1 MPLSERTVERLK
13 ERTCRACGKVG
24 HAVDKDGRLQH
35 PGNCPYCGIEN
46 PYPTTSL
53 WRIALV
59 GAALF
64 GGMLLISMWR

>member
-1 MPLSERTVERLK
+1 MPLSDYK
-13 ERTCRACGKVG
+13 CRACGKVG
-24 HAVDKDGRLQH
+24 HSVDKDGRLQH

-59 GAALF
+59 GV
-64 GGMLLISMWR
+64 LLVLGLLAISTLR